1 MPGGHDHIIA
11 MVAVAVTDDVD
22 AARTAADR
30 LALYDSVPSNQ
41 KVNAGGSRATELAVV
56 GTAEAVTRQLKTYI
70 AAGATDVV
78 LEPLQTGLTD
88 LRRVWDMAA
97 AF

>member
-1 MPGGHDHIIA
+1 

-22 AARTAADR
+22 TARAAADR
-30 LALYDSVPSNQ
+30 LALYDSVPSDQ
-41 KVNAGGSRATELAVV
+41 KVVAGGSRAAERVVV

-70 AAGATDVV
+70 AAGATDIV

>member
-1 MPGGHDHIIA
+1 M
-11 MVAVAVTDDVD
+11 
-22 AARTAADR
+22 
-30 LALYDSVPSNQ
+30 
-41 KVNAGGSRATELAVV
+41 V

-70 AAGATDVV
+70 AAGATDIV

>member
-1 MPGGHDHIIA
+1 M
-11 MVAVAVTDDVD
+11 
-22 AARTAADR
+22 
-30 LALYDSVPSNQ
+30 
-41 KVNAGGSRATELAVV
+41 V
-56 GTAEAVTRQLKTYI
+56 GTAEAVARQPMTYI